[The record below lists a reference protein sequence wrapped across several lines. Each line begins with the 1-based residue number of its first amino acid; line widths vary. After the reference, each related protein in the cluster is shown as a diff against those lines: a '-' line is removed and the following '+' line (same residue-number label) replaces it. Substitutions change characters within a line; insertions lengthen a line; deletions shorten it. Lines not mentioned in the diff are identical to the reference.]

1 MGTQRRLTHLD
12 ESGRAVMVDVSGKA
26 ESARTARA
34 GGAIRMSPE
43 ALEALSAGSAAKGD
57 VLALAR
63 AAGIL
68 AVKSVPALIP
78 LCHNTRISSAVIGFE
93 QSPDGLSCTCTVSG
107 VDRTGFEMEAL
118 TGVTVALLTV
128 YDMLK
133 ALDRSMV
140 LDGIRLLHKSGGRS
154 GEYEWRG

>member
-1 MGTQRRLTHLD
+1 MDSQRRLTHLD

-34 GGAIRMSPE
+34 GGEIRMSPE
-43 ALEALSAGSAAKGD
+43 ALEALSSGSTAKGD

-78 LCHNTRISSAVIGFE
+78 LCHSTRVSCALVEFERSSG
-93 QSPDGLSCTCTVSG
+93 GLYCTCTVSG

-118 TGVTVALLTV
+118 TGVSVALLTV